1 MSFCSLR
8 SQAPSL
14 QPRGC
19 LEKLLNSCRFKEK
32 EPWLAG
38 IGKTSHHIFPRW
50 EAASSFTLLPFPDHA
65 GEGRTRQRHISV
77 LPGGTSTSQLQHSP
91 AACDAL
97 RPCGANTTLS
107 TCVLGA
113 LFPKGGSS
121 KAGQTAAGALS
132 GSADKASALHGA
144 AARSPA

>member
-1 MSFCSLR
+1 MSFCSLC

-32 EPWLAG
+32 EPRLAV
-38 IGKTSHHIFPRW
+38 IGKTSHHTFPRW
-50 EAASSFTLLPFPDHA
+50 ETARNFTLLPFPDHA
-65 GEGRTRQRHISV
+65 GEGRTSQRHISV
-77 LPGGTSTSQLQHSP
+77 LPGGISTSQLQHSP
-91 AACDAL
+91 AACDVL
-97 RPCGANTTLS
+97 RPCGTNTTLS
-107 TCVLGA
+107 TSVLGA
-113 LFPKGGSS
+113 PFPKGGSS

-132 GSADKASALHGA
+132 GSADKAPALHGA